1 VRACIIQNGHI
12 SLPDPRLFFFSFSGI
27 SDSTRT
33 AALYV
38 RRTSKPLEANL
49 KFHPSPIFYYFCLFC
64 FHDISVVQ
72 FFFSSMFY
80 FIPFFPP
87 IYFKIFVWRK
97 KKRTRTNGYSSSF
110 VLCPKCTYGR
120 MGCLRRF
127 QTVHTTAD
135 THKRTQAMI
144 V

>member
-49 KFHPSPIFYYFCLFC
+49 KFHPSPIFYYFWFVLFSRH
-64 FHDISVVQ
+64 FGRTVFLFFNVLFYS
-72 FFFSSMFY
+72 FFSRP
-80 FIPFFPP
+80 FILKFLSGE
-87 IYFKIFVWRK
+87 K
-97 KKRTRTNGYSSSF
+97 KKDTDKRLFLLFRVMSQVYIRSDGMSETLSDGPHNSR
-110 VLCPKCTYGR
+110 
-120 MGCLRRF
+120 
-127 QTVHTTAD
+127 HT
-135 THKRTQAMI
+135 
-144 V
+144 